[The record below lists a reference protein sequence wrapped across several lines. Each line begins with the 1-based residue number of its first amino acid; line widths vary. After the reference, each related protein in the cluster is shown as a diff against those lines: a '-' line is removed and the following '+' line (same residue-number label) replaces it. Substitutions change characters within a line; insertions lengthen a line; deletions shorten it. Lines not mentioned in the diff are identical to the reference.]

1 MWSHTITPKKILNE
15 NSDNLKSPVAISMI
29 DDYLKILKPAYL
41 FNLNLQR
48 NSSTIAEVVPSILK
62 IINIWQKIANNSGVS
77 KSIKSLCEILI
88 SQVEKR
94 FNYEMTSDIYQ
105 VF

>member
-1 MWSHTITPKKILNE
+1 
-15 NSDNLKSPVAISMI
+15 MI

-48 NSSTIAEVVPSILK
+48 NSSMIAEVVRSIFK
-62 IINIWQKIANNSGVS
+62 IINIWQKITNNPGVN

>member
-1 MWSHTITPKKILNE
+1 
-15 NSDNLKSPVAISMI
+15 MI

-48 NSSTIAEVVPSILK
+48 NSSTIEILK
-62 IINIWQKIANNSGVS
+62 IINIWQKIANNPGVS

-94 FNYEMTSDIYQ
+94 FNYEITSDIYQ